1 MNVENIKDK
10 LHRLQQDSKKLTME
24 VASSSGTLTPTE
36 IEEMESAINAIR
48 SNVEYLKSTIRGK
61 RERVLNG

>member
-10 LHRLQQDSKKLTME
+10 LHRLQQDSKKLTIE
-24 VASSSGTLTPTE
+24 VASSSGTFTTTE
-36 IEEMESAINAIR
+36 IEEMDSAINAIR
-48 SNVEYLKSTIRGK
+48 SNVEYLKSSIRGK